1 MDKTELPD
9 CNRILPRLYQGAAP
23 PADATLM
30 LYGFNV
36 LVLCAIEYQ
45 PKREL
50 FGGVTVL
57 RCPFGDNYD
66 VRLTSVERRLIFDTS
81 ARVIRAL
88 RAGARTYVSCAM
100 GLNRSGLVNALV
112 VRDMTGSSGREARQ
126 WVQSRRPGALQNPHF
141 GLLLDGLARTHA
153 DRREL
158 RIDRG

>member
-1 MDKTELPD
+1 MPKSELPD

-36 LVLCAIEYQ
+36 LVLCAVEYQ

-50 FGGVTVL
+50 FGGLTLL
-57 RCPFGDNYD
+57 RCPFDDNYD
-66 VRLTSVERRLIFDTS
+66 VRLTSAEKRLIFDTA
-81 ARVIRAL
+81 ARVVQAL

-100 GLNRSGLVNALV
+100 GLNRSGLVTALV
-112 VRDMTGSSGREARQ
+112 VREMTGSSGREARQ

-141 GLLLDGLARTHA
+141 GLLLDELE
-153 DRREL
+153 RRDAGRRDL
-158 RIDRG
+158 TVSRG